1 MDSSQPSKL
10 NLKVLEMTND
20 QPKRLIARLD
30 VKSENL
36 IKGVHLEGLRVIG
49 DPQDFAM
56 QYYDE
61 GADEIIYLDI
71 VASLYGR
78 SNLLEIVRK
87 TAQNIFIPL
96 TVGGGVRNLDDVSHL
111 LKAGADKV
119 AINTAAV
126 KNPSLISAVSKKYGS
141 QCMVLSI
148 EAKKNKDKPGWEVY
162 TDCGRESSGLDVLE
176 WTQQAIALGAGE
188 ILVTSIDREGTKKGF
203 DNSLIKEVSQVSQ
216 VPIIASGGFGEDA
229 HLLEACEAGADG
241 IAFADT
247 LHFQKKSVTDLR
259 EILFKNSIPT
269 RRVL

>member
-119 AINTAAV
+119 AAPAIPAATPTPALV
-126 KNPSLISAVSKKYGS
+126 IKSLRFI
-141 QCMVLSI
+141 
-148 EAKKNKDKPGWEVY
+148 
-162 TDCGRESSGLDVLE
+162 
-176 WTQQAIALGAGE
+176 
-188 ILVTSIDREGTKKGF
+188 
-203 DNSLIKEVSQVSQ
+203 
-216 VPIIASGGFGEDA
+216 
-229 HLLEACEAGADG
+229 
-241 IAFADT
+241 
-247 LHFQKKSVTDLR
+247 
-259 EILFKNSIPT
+259 KNSHLNNLVHIY
-269 RRVL
+269 V